1 MNSSSEHPYDR
12 LTPDRV
18 LDAIESQGY
27 LSDARIL
34 ALNSYENRV
43 YQVGI
48 EEGTPI
54 IVKFYRPGRWS
65 KEQIMEE
72 HTFSH
77 ELYDMEFP
85 IVPPLKND
93 AGETLHEFEGFQFS
107 LFERKGGYPPELD
120 NLDHLL
126 ILGRC
131 MGRIHQMGAAKIF
144 EHRPAISL
152 QRYGT
157 DNVKWILDNDFIPK
171 PLLPAYETLSRDIL
185 NKLKAIES
193 QYQPEL
199 IRVHGDAHCGNI
211 LWRDDN
217 PHFVDFDDTAMAPAI
232 QDLWMFLSGDRANQ
246 TLQLSELL
254 EGYNEFYDF
263 NPVEL
268 NLVEY
273 FRTLRLINYSGWLAK
288 RWKDPAFPM
297 AFPWFNSERY
307 WSDHI
312 LELREQM
319 AILDEP
325 PLSVMP

>member
-1 MNSSSEHPYDR
+1 MNSSSQHPYDQ

-27 LSDARIL
+27 LSDCRIM

-48 EEGTPI
+48 EESLPVI
-54 IVKFYRPGRWS
+54 AKFYRPERWTT
-65 KEQIMEE
+65 EQILEE
-72 HTFSH
+72 HDFSLELH
-77 ELYDMEFP
+77 EMEFP
-85 IVPPLKND
+85 IVPPLRNKQ
-93 AGETLHEFEGFQFS
+93 GETLHEFEGFRFA

-120 NLDHLL
+120 NFDHLL
-126 ILGRC
+126 TLGRC
-131 MGRIHQMGAAKIF
+131 MGRLHQLGAARPF
-144 EHRPAISL
+144 EHRPAINL

-157 DNVKWILDNDFIPK
+157 DNVQWLLENDFIPA

-185 NKLKAIES
+185 DKLEKIEK
-193 QYQPEL
+193 QYQPKP

-217 PHFVDFDDTAMAPAI
+217 AHFVDFDDTCMAPAV

-246 TLQLSELL
+246 TAQLSELL

-263 NPVEL
+263 SPVEL

-288 RWKDPAFPM
+288 RWNDPAFPK
-297 AFPWFNSERY
+297 AFSWFNTERY
-307 WSDHI
+307 WSEHI

-325 PLSVMP
+325 PLAVMP

>member
-1 MNSSSEHPYDR
+1 MIPSSQHPYDQ

-27 LSDARIL
+27 LSDARIM

-48 EEGTPI
+48 EESSPVI
-54 IVKFYRPGRWS
+54 AKFYRPQRWT
-65 KEQIMEE
+65 KVQILEE
-72 HTFSH
+72 HEFSL
-77 ELYDMEFP
+77 ELHDMEFP
-85 IVPPLKND
+85 IVPPLKNEQ
-93 AGETLHEFEGFQFS
+93 GETLHEFEGFQFA

-120 NLDHLL
+120 NFDHLL
-126 ILGRC
+126 TLGRC
-131 MGRIHQMGAAKIF
+131 MGRLHQLGAAKPF
-144 EHRPAISL
+144 EHRPAINL
-152 QRYGT
+152 QRYGKE
-157 DNVKWILDNDFIPK
+157 NVQWLLENDFIPVA
-171 PLLPAYETLSRDIL
+171 LLPAYETLSRDIL
-185 NKLKAIES
+185 EKLENIE
-193 QYQPEL
+193 QHYQPKA

-217 PHFVDFDDTAMAPAI
+217 AHFVDFDDTCMAPAI

-246 TLQLSELL
+246 TAQLSELL

-263 NPVEL
+263 SPVEL

-288 RWKDPAFPM
+288 RWNDPAFPM
-297 AFPWFNSERY
+297 AFPWFNTERY
-307 WSDHI
+307 WSEHI

-325 PLSVMP
+325 PLSIMP